1 MRWNLTGESYR
12 WSGLEN
18 SYHLGAVDFHFLL
31 IIILFCFVLISIILP
46 WLKHF
51 LFPFNQKKK
60 KIIKRNRVLFSCV
73 LYEKTSSDSRFFV
86 WYRHVIASSTVY
98 PLAISHISFML
109 VKCSWFPK
117 ENNIRSR
124 VQYRKLI
131 DLKVFFFFPLVLSF
145 FPLSLSPPTPSL
157 LHGSNELTVAVCG
170 CSIIKIHMQRQQEEE
185 GEGERLLLL
194 PFFEGENLDDA
205 ASAINDYIYIP
216 LYSING
222 NHQSLYVLPT
232 FHFMNHEFLLSGGIL
247 LLFISLSIY
256 MSVCVGINTVYY

>member
-60 KIIKRNRVLFSCV
+60 KFIKRNRVLFSCV

-131 DLKVFFFFPLVLSF
+131 DLKVFFFSPCLVFLSSESEPSNPL
-145 FPLSLSPPTPSL
+145 PP
-157 LHGSNELTVAVCG
+157 AW
-170 CSIIKIHMQRQQEEE
+170 I
-185 GEGERLLLL
+185 ERIDSRCLR
-194 PFFEGENLDDA
+194 
-205 ASAINDYIYIP
+205 
-216 LYSING
+216 
-222 NHQSLYVLPT
+222 V
-232 FHFMNHEFLLSGGIL
+232 
-247 LLFISLSIY
+247 
-256 MSVCVGINTVYY
+256 